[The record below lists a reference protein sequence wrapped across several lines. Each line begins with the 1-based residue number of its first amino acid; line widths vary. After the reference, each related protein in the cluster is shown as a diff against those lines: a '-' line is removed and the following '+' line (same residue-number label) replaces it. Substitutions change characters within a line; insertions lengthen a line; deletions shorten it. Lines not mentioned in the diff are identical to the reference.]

1 MFVFCLSIILLLFCA
16 VYVYFDRYL
25 FDGSPFSCF
34 SFIFTYLFIH
44 FYLKKWLE
52 DSQRNSFSNK
62 CKKMIEMA
70 IFLLKELS
78 STFEATQYL
87 FIYWIRELLLL
98 LLYLLLTRSNTFR
111 KQIKWKRVGK
121 RRVRKERGKAKSS
134 GKAKNNN
141 KSGFS
146 RFCVFSSSFSIFSS
160 SRFSSVF
167 LCFSCFLLILHFN
180 FH

>member
-1 MFVFCLSIILLLFCA
+1 MLF
-16 VYVYFDRYL
+16 YVYFDRYL

-62 CKKMIEMA
+62 CKKVIEMA
-70 IFLLKELS
+70 IFFIKELS

-87 FIYWIRELLLL
+87 FIYLLDK
-98 LLYLLLTRSNTFR
+98 RITFTFIVFIAD
-111 KQIKWKRVGK
+111 KIEYIQKIDQMKRVEK
-121 RRVRKERGKAKSS
+121 RRVGKERGKAKSS